1 MFSSKTAWFS
11 SSVPQDRLDFWMAEG
26 GSIIDWRQADYLF
39 SQDATCP
46 DTLVIFESDD
56 YISKKVTIFH
66 SLFLSTC
73 EKRQSVK
80 SVSIGHY
87 VLPPASVQDEVREV
101 VGRLIWEHEDEETI
115 VQEEETSF
123 CLPDVPHSEQDAR
136 ESISEESDMDSAEGE
151 SHLCDHFRSPVS
163 CVVPGKR
170 LNMQTDYSVPAEYIS
185 IETLQKYSGDL
196 HDVHPGVFRCSK
208 CKDCLCLGQKYAKA
222 H

>member
-26 GSIIDWRQADYLF
+26 GSIVDWRQADYLF
-39 SQDATCP
+39 SEDATCP
-46 DTLVIFESDD
+46 DTLGIFESDN
-56 YISKKVTIFH
+56 YISKKVTVFH

-87 VLPPASVQDEVREV
+87 VLPPASVQD
-101 VGRLIWEHEDEETI
+101 GDTLIFFFLNIKEPS
-115 VQEEETSF
+115 VCCKNQK
-123 CLPDVPHSEQDAR
+123 
-136 ESISEESDMDSAEGE
+136 SEESDMDSAEGE
-151 SHLCDHFRSPVS
+151 AHLCDHFRSPVS
-163 CVVPGKR
+163 FVAPGKR
-170 LNMQTDYSVPAEYIS
+170 LNMQTDCSVSAEYIS